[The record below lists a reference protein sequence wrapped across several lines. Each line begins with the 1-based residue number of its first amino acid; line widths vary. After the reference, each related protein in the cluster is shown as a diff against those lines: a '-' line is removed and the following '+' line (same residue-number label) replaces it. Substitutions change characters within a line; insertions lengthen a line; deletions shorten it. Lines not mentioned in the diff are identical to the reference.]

1 MTHPPSAQRR
11 RTRRAI
17 LEATADLLQR
27 GVDPTINEIAAAAEV
42 SRRTVYLHY
51 PTLDQLVLDATLG
64 TLNADVDA
72 ALDAVTSTDPEVRI
86 EALVDA
92 LYGTV
97 EESLPLGRKLIK
109 LTVDAEPPAPGEPR
123 RGHRRIRWIE
133 WAVQPCQAT
142 LSAAAFD
149 DLVSALALVIGWES
163 FIALADVRGLAPADA
178 RDLTIRTA
186 RTLVRAAL
194 T

>member
-1 MTHPPSAQRR
+1 MTQPRSAQRR

-27 GVDPTINEIAAAAEV
+27 GVDPTVNEIAAAAEV

-97 EESLPLGRKLIK
+97 EQSLPLGR
-109 LTVDAEPPAPGEPR
+109 
-123 RGHRRIRWIE
+123 
-133 WAVQPCQAT
+133 
-142 LSAAAFD
+142 
-149 DLVSALALVIGWES
+149 
-163 FIALADVRGLAPADA
+163 
-178 RDLTIRTA
+178 
-186 RTLVRAAL
+186 
-194 T
+194 